1 MHCKLSHTEART
13 LRYTCLFIVGLA
25 ACSAELPETVDSGI
39 ADAGVTADVGLIES
53 LFEAGPAHPDIGVAD
68 GGPFDAGAADAGAAD
83 AGIHPD
89 SPEGRGLA
97 LYTEYCGF
105 CHGASGEGYWAD
117 NANALANPEFL
128 ASATDFFLWAS
139 ILDGRPGTPMS
150 PWGQSHSG
158 PLSEEDAW
166 DLVAYIR
173 LWQDLPSVDVEY
185 MQISG
190 DADSGQAV
198 YERMQCGACHG
209 ADGEGVLAMSLNNP
223 VFHQFA
229 SDGFIYHAIAKGR
242 APTTMPAYEDVLTEQ
257 EMQDLV
263 AYIRTW
269 SRPVVPPDN
278 EQFTP
283 DWTDHVINEGG
294 THADFTPRVVERE
307 GAEFNDEFVSAQQVY
322 DAMLAGQS
330 FVLVDARVIPD
341 YLIGHING
349 AVSVPFDSVDRA
361 AEVITRE
368 RWVITYCGCPHA
380 VSGRARAAFK
390 RAGFERVAVL
400 DEGYYYWTDEGWPAC
415 GGRER
420 YCEE

>member
-1 MHCKLSHTEART
+1 MS
-13 LRYTCLFIVGLA
+13 LRYSSLALLWLA
-25 ACSAELPETVDSGI
+25 ACPAEPV
-39 ADAGVTADVGLIES
+39 AVVDVGVI
-53 LFEAGPAHPDIGVAD
+53 D
-68 GGPFDAGAADAGAAD
+68 GGFAADAGMIGAPVEAGRWPSD
-83 AGIHPD
+83 AGEVDAGAPDAGPTDAWINPD
-89 SPEGRGLA
+89 SPEGRGLT

-173 LWQDLPSVDVEY
+173 LWQDLPSIDVEY

-242 APTTMPAYEDVLTEQ
+242 APTTMPAYEDVLSEQ

-269 SRPVVPPDN
+269 SRPVVPPDD
-278 EQFTP
+278 EQFEP
-283 DWTDHVINEGG
+283 DWTDHVMNEGG
-294 THADFTPRVVERE
+294 AHADFTPRVVEYE
-307 GAEFNDEFVSAQQVY
+307 GAEFNDEFVPAQQVY
-322 DAMLAGQS
+322 DAMVAGQS

-341 YLIGHING
+341 YLIGHISG
-349 AVSVPFDSVDRA
+349 AVSVPFDSVEQATD
-361 AEVITRE
+361 VISRD

-400 DEGYYYWTDEGWPAC
+400 DEGYYYWTDQGWPAC